1 MRPHDTD
8 RLEMQRRTE
17 LSGLRRPIVSDSAA
31 DTAPGGHGTA
41 LQSDFEKEI
50 VRARRAGPRRPEH
63 NDRVPWLFCWK
74 EGVFMPGTRQPTDL
88 IVAKG
93 RKHLSRAEEAARRA
107 GELNVPPAKTAK
119 PPKWLPEDLKKDY
132 RAIGKQLIAAGLLT
146 DLDADTLGRYLVSHS
161 QWLQAAQRAQ
171 IYLERGDTKSADDWG
186 RIQERYFK
194 AARACAADLGLT
206 VTSRCKL
213 VLPPAAAD
221 NEDQNP
227 FLQLIQ
233 GGKRA

>member
-1 MRPHDTD
+1 M
-8 RLEMQRRTE
+8 
-17 LSGLRRPIVSDSAA
+17 AA
-31 DTAPGGHGTA
+31 GG
-41 LQSDFEKEI
+41 FE
-50 VRARRAGPRRPEH
+50 
-63 NDRVPWLFCWK
+63 
-74 EGVFMPGTRQPTDL
+74 
-88 IVAKG
+88 
-93 RKHLSRAEEAARRA
+93 
-107 GELNVPPAKTAK
+107 
-119 PPKWLPEDLKKDY
+119 KDY